1 MYALVIIAVILFGA
15 QFLTKSEY
23 VKKMGSG
30 LFQTMFLSLL
40 GGVLG
45 AVIMLFT
52 NKFRFE
58 YTPFT
63 LLMSFVVFANG
74 FLFTLC
80 SLKSFEKV
88 NLAVYSIYSMLGGM
102 ILPILAG
109 VLFYQEAFT
118 WGLGLCVAFVFIA
131 ILLVSIHKDKK
142 TGEKKEEDKSSKI
155 AILFYIGV
163 FVFNGMSGVINK
175 FYTEA
180 PYPKASSAGYSL
192 LSSLITVVVSLLL
205 IALLWKKRPK
215 IYMKPTLIALF
226 GNAGNRVAN
235 YLLLLA
241 LAVLPASVN
250 YSFVT
255 GGTIIVS
262 TLLSYFTDKKPSL
275 KEWLAV
281 LAAFTGIMFLVFMPF

>member
-1 MYALVIIAVILFGA
+1 MYALVIIAVVLFGA

-45 AVIMLFT
+45 AVIMLIT
-52 NKFRFE
+52 NTFRFE
-58 YTPFT
+58 FTPFT
-63 LLMSFVVFANG
+63 LIMSFVNFLNG

-80 SLKSFEKV
+80 SLKSFERV

-109 VLFYQEAFT
+109 VFFYSEPFT
-118 WGLGLCVAFVFIA
+118 WGLGLCVVFVVAAIVLVSVRKGKREEKEKKKGSFLAFLFYAGVFIC
-131 ILLVSIHKDKK
+131 
-142 TGEKKEEDKSSKI
+142 
-155 AILFYIGV
+155 
-163 FVFNGMSGVINK
+163 NGMSGVISK

-192 LSSLITVVVSLLL
+192 LSSLVTVVISLAFVLILL
-205 IALLWKKRPK
+205 KKRPK
-215 IYMKPTLIALF
+215 IYAKPTLIALC

-241 LAVLPASVN
+241 LTKLPASVN

-262 TLLSYFTDKKPSL
+262 TLLSYFTDKKPTL

-281 LAAFTGIMFLVFMPF
+281 VAAFIGIMFLVFMPI

>member
-1 MYALVIIAVILFGA
+1 MYYGLVCVAVVLFGS
-15 QFLTKSEY
+15 QFLMNNEY

-58 YTPFT
+58 YTHFT
-63 LLMSFVVFANG
+63 LIMSFVNFLNG

-80 SLKSFEKV
+80 SLKAFEYV
-88 NLAVYSIYSMLGGM
+88 NLAVYSVYSMLGGM

-109 VLFYQEAFT
+109 VIFYEEAFT
-118 WGLGLCVAFVFIA
+118 LGLGVCVAFVFVA
-131 ILLVSIHKDKK
+131 IVLVSVKK
-142 TGEKKEEDKSSKI
+142 REKTDEEQSRKNRLGV
-155 AILFYIGV
+155 LFYIGV
-163 FVFNGMSGVINK
+163 FLFNGMAGVISK

-180 PYPKASSAGYSL
+180 PYLKASSAGYSL
-192 LSSLITVVVSLLL
+192 LVSLLTVGISL
-205 IALLWKKRPK
+205 IFVLCYWKQQPK
-215 IYMKPTLIALF
+215 IYVKPTLIALC
-226 GNAGNRVAN
+226 GNAGNRIAN

-241 LAVLPASVN
+241 LTVLPASVN

-262 TLLSYFTDKKPSL
+262 TVLSYFTDKKPTV

-281 LAAFTGIMFLVFMPF
+281 AASFIGIMFLVFLPF

>member
-1 MYALVIIAVILFGA
+1 MYVLVIIAVILFGA

-40 GGVLG
+40 GGVVG
-45 AVIMLFT
+45 AVVMLFT

-58 YTPFT
+58 YTHFT
-63 LLMSFVVFANG
+63 LIMSLVNFTNG
-74 FLFTLC
+74 FIFTLC
-80 SLKSFEKV
+80 SLKSFEYV
-88 NLAVYSIYSMLGGM
+88 NLAVYSIYTMLGGM

-109 VLFYQEAFT
+109 VLFYKESFT
-118 WGLGLCVAFVFIA
+118 WGLGICIVFVCVAIVLVSVQKKKDKQEKKAKNSKLALLFYMGVFI
-131 ILLVSIHKDKK
+131 S
-142 TGEKKEEDKSSKI
+142 
-155 AILFYIGV
+155 
-163 FVFNGMSGVINK
+163 NGMSGVISK

-180 PYPKASSAGYSL
+180 NFAKASSAGYSL
-192 LSSLITVVVSLLL
+192 LASLITAILSLAFVL
-205 IALLWKKRPK
+205 IFWKKRPK
-215 IYMKPTLIALF
+215 IYIKPTLIALG
-226 GNAGNRVAN
+226 GNVGNRVAN

-275 KEWLAV
+275 KEWLSV
-281 LAAFTGIMFLVFMPF
+281 ISAFIGIMFLVFLPI

>member
-1 MYALVIIAVILFGA
+1 MYYGLVCIAVVLFGS
-15 QFLTKSEY
+15 QFLTNSEY

-58 YTPFT
+58 YTHFT
-63 LLMSFVVFANG
+63 LIMAFITFLNG

-80 SLKSFEKV
+80 SLKAFEYV
-88 NLAVYSIYSMLGGM
+88 NLAVYSVYSMLGGM

-109 VLFYQEAFT
+109 VIFYGETFT
-118 WGLGLCVAFVFIA
+118 VGLGVCIAFICVAIV
-131 ILLVSIHKDKK
+131 LVSVKK
-142 TGEKKEEDKSSKI
+142 SGKADGKETKKNWMSVF
-155 AILFYIGV
+155 FYVGV
-163 FVFNGMSGVINK
+163 FLFNGMSGVISK

-180 PYPKASSAGYSL
+180 PYLKASSAGYSL
-192 LSSLITVVVSLLL
+192 LSSLTTVV
-205 IALLWKKRPK
+205 IALTFVLSLWKKHTK
-215 IYMKPTLIALF
+215 IYAAPTLIALC

-241 LAVLPASVN
+241 LTVLPASVN

-262 TLLSYFTDKKPSL
+262 TVLSYFTDKKPTV

-281 LAAFTGIMFLVFMPF
+281 AAAFIGIMFLVLLPF

>member
-1 MYALVIIAVILFGA
+1 MYYGLVCIAVVLFGT

-58 YTPFT
+58 YTHFT
-63 LLMSFVVFANG
+63 LIMAFVSFLNG

-80 SLKSFEKV
+80 SLKSFERV

-109 VLFYQEAFT
+109 VIFYEEAFT
-118 WGLGLCVAFVFIA
+118 LGLGLCIAFIGVAIV
-131 ILLVSIHKDKK
+131 LVSVKK
-142 TGEKKEEDKSSKI
+142 SEKSVGEKSEKSWISL
-155 AILFYIGV
+155 LFYIGV
-163 FVFNGMSGVINK
+163 FLFNGMAGVISK

-180 PYPKASSAGYSL
+180 PYLKATSAGYSL
-192 LSSLITVVVSLLL
+192 LSSLVTVAVSLIFVL
-205 IALLWKKRPK
+205 LLWKKRPK
-215 IYMKPTLIALF
+215 IYTKPTLIAF
-226 GNAGNRVAN
+226 CGNAGNRVAN

-262 TLLSYFTDKKPSL
+262 TALSYFTDKKPTT
-275 KEWLAV
+275 KEWIAV
-281 LAAFTGIMFLVFMPF
+281 VAAFIGIMCLVLLPF

>member
-1 MYALVIIAVILFGA
+1 MYYGLVCIAVVLFGA

-58 YTPFT
+58 YTHFT
-63 LLMSFVVFANG
+63 LIMAFVNFLNG

-80 SLKSFEKV
+80 SLKSFEHV

-109 VLFYQEAFT
+109 VIFYEEAFT
-118 WGLGLCVAFVFIA
+118 LGLGLCVAFICVA
-131 ILLVSIHKDKK
+131 IVLVSVKK
-142 TGEKKEEDKSSKI
+142 SKKSDGEKSDKSWISL
-155 AILFYIGV
+155 LFYIGV
-163 FVFNGMSGVINK
+163 FLFNGMAGVISK

-180 PYPKASSAGYSL
+180 PYLKASSAGYSL
-192 LSSLITVVVSLLL
+192 LSSLVTVAISLVFVL
-205 IALLWKKRPK
+205 LLWKKRPK
-215 IYMKPTLIALF
+215 IYTKPTLIALC

-262 TLLSYFTDKKPSL
+262 TVLSYFTDKKPTA
-275 KEWLAV
+275 KEWIAV
-281 LAAFTGIMFLVFMPF
+281 AAAFIGIMCLVLLPF